1 MTKATGWT
9 KAEIIELVES
19 NDRAVERAVLAL
31 YARQTDDEQTGGYTG
46 HLNARGFNK
55 ADASYGSYCA
65 RWVKKGN
72 HLTGKHLGRCRALV
86 KKYHRQ
92 LVEEANLKL
101 ARALVEAFTVLAER
115 TEEKEP
121 EVEAEAPKLGAQLEL
136 TSVPSPCDGCYIKA
150 KGNCSN
156 GWIWQHGSEY
166 PCSTA
171 YPNYGQESPAVA
183 KNLSLYLNKGGQ

>member
-9 KAEIIELVES
+9 KAEIIGLVES

-101 ARALVEAFTVLAER
+101 ARALVEAFTALAARAEPVV
-115 TEEKEP
+115 EE
-121 EVEAEAPKLGAQLEL
+121 PKLGAQLEL

-166 PCSTA
+166 PCITA
-171 YPNYGQESPAVA
+171 FPNYGQES
-183 KNLSLYLNKGGQ
+183 LSLYLKKGGQ